1 VDFIQALRSEI
12 GRSSSECPFE
22 SFICLNSGS
31 EGNEMALRL
40 CDLHAG
46 KVAGGR
52 KVHNLVVKGSFHGRT
67 LSAALLTDT
76 SRSTYA
82 KEGAHLISKLQD
94 GEGMNYVLSC
104 EANNIEEL
112 QHWFKRCEN
121 ENCYIQAVYLEGV
134 MGEGNPGVPLDP
146 EFYKVARELTLKHD
160 GALCIDS
167 IQAGIR
173 TTGNL
178 SICDYPGFENVAPPD
193 FEIFSKAI
201 NGGQFPMSVVALA
214 PRAAQWYRHGVY
226 GNTMTGNPRAC
237 KVATAS
243 LRLLTPA
250 IRANICDMGRY
261 VVQRYTD
268 LMKELP
274 EAIIRVNG
282 TGLLYQV
289 KLNPQIPVTAMDG
302 VEMLLRRRGVN
313 VIHGG
318 TNALRFTPN
327 FDITREEIDMQ
338 VEHVRE
344 VLLEKLGSVSLHS
357 KL

>member
-1 VDFIQALRSEI
+1 M
-12 GRSSSECPFE
+12 G
-22 SFICLNSGS
+22 
-31 EGNEMALRL
+31 
-40 CDLHAG
+40 
-46 KVAGGR
+46 
-52 KVHNLVVKGSFHGRT
+52 
-67 LSAALLTDT
+67 
-76 SRSTYA
+76 
-82 KEGAHLISKLQD
+82 
-94 GEGMNYVLSC
+94 NYVLSC
-104 EANNIEEL
+104 EANNIADL
-112 QHWFKRCEN
+112 QHWFKRCEE
-121 ENCYIQAVYLEGV
+121 ENCFIQAVYLEGV

-178 SICDYPGFENVAPPD
+178 SICDYPGFETLPPPD
-193 FEIFSKAI
+193 FEIYSKAL

-250 IRANICDMGRY
+250 IRANIRDMGMY
-261 VVQRYTD
+261 CVQKYTD

-274 EAIIRVNG
+274 EAFIRVNG

-289 KLNPQIPVTAMDG
+289 KLDPKIPVTAMDG
-302 VEMLLRRRGVN
+302 VEMILRRRGVN

-327 FDITREEIDMQ
+327 FDITKEEIDMQ
-338 VEHVRE
+338 VAHVRQ
-344 VLLEKLGSVSLHS
+344 VILEKLRSKAAQS